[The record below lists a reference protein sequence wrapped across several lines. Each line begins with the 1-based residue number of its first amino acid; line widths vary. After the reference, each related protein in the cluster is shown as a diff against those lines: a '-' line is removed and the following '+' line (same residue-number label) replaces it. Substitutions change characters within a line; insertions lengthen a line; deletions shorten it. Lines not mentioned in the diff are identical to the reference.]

1 MIFKIYY
8 QELAS
13 EVPVREATKSVYV
26 EGDSERDVRQK
37 VADRNYNVEYITK
50 VSGSYLTYEKQN
62 EDFNVLEL

>member
-13 EVPVREATKSVYV
+13 EVPVREATKSVFV

-37 VADRNYNVEYITK
+37 VADRNYNVEYIAK